1 MSESTMSCQHAMTMG
16 KVAGYNA
23 ARDLIGLPQRMYRQP
38 EYVTCFDLRR
48 SGALLTTGLERSIEM
63 NGTDAKQLK
72 RQINTQWIYP
82 PEADRNALLAAAH
95 IDARP
100 GQ

>member
-1 MSESTMSCQHAMTMG
+1 
-16 KVAGYNA
+16 
-23 ARDLIGLPQRMYRQP
+23 
-38 EYVTCFDLRR
+38 
-48 SGALLTTGLERSIEM
+48 M
-63 NGTDAKQLK
+63 NGTAAKQLK

-82 PEADRNALLAAAH
+82 PEADRNALLVAAH

>member
-1 MSESTMSCQHAMTMG
+1 MTMG

-48 SGALLTTGLERSIEM
+48 SGALLTTGWGRSIA
-63 NGTDAKQLK
+63 GT
-72 RQINTQWIYP
+72 
-82 PEADRNALLAAAH
+82 
-95 IDARP
+95 
-100 GQ
+100 

>member
-1 MSESTMSCQHAMTMG
+1 MG
-16 KVAGYNA
+16 DQPTQRRLAAVLAADVAGYT
-23 ARDLIGLPQRMYRQP
+23 RLMEQD
-38 EYVTCFDLRR
+38 TD
-48 SGALLTTGLERSIEM
+48 
-63 NGTDAKQLK
+63 GTDAKQLK

-95 IDARP
+95 IDASP